1 MVFCSMGTGKYILYI
16 DDDPDDQENFGYAL
30 KRSSP
35 DIHLTTAD
43 DAYDALEKLGSQA
56 KPGCIYLDINMPK
69 MDGIQLLKILKG
81 RTDLAVIPV
90 IIFSTGVDA
99 KSKDEAMRLGAA
111 QVFPKPSSLHWLLN
125 HLRSSI
131 STHFQDGVKI
141 FPPFDERP

>member
-69 MDGIQLLKILKG
+69 MNGLEFLKILKAH
-81 RTDLAVIPV
+81 TDLAGIPV
-90 IIFSTGVDA
+90 IIFSTAVDG
-99 KSKDEAMRLGAA
+99 KSRHQAMRLGASE
-111 QVFPKPSSLHWLLN
+111 VVVKPSSLQRLLE

-131 STHFQDGVKI
+131 STHF
-141 FPPFDERP
+141 